1 MTRLYQFATNLKGID
16 DNVGKIIRN
25 GWRLPI
31 ALTVAL
37 WAPVAAGAQKA
48 AVVPQVSR
56 ANLANAA
63 SFTVN
68 SVLMPKGGSKVTQTF
83 RVEVKGNKARMDYS
97 DPATGNVQYL
107 ANEKGVFFV
116 IPANRTAVK
125 QSIKGGVEQALQVAF
140 AQANEQLKTAKKVG
154 VTTVNGM
161 PADIYKDASSGTT
174 IYVGKKPGFRLP
186 LKTLITNEGGSR
198 TITVTNI
205 KINPKLAETRFALP
219 KGMQIVD
226 GGSSPVGAAGPR

>member
-1 MTRLYQFATNLKGID
+1 MALALILGGPVVAT
-16 DNVGKIIRN
+16 
-25 GWRLPI
+25 
-31 ALTVAL
+31 
-37 WAPVAAGAQKA
+37 AQN
-48 AVVPQVSR
+48 AVVAPQVSR

-63 SFTVN
+63 SFTVT
-68 SVLMPKGGSKVTQTF
+68 SVLAPKGGSKVTQTF
-83 RVEVKGNKARMDYS
+83 RVEVKGNKARLDYS

-116 IPANRTAVK
+116 IPANKTAVK
-125 QSIKGGVEQALQVAF
+125 QNIKGGVEQALQVAF
-140 AQANEQLKTAKKVG
+140 AQANEQLKTAKKIG
-154 VTTVNGM
+154 ETTVNGM
-161 PADIYKDASSGTT
+161 PADIFKDAGNGTT

-186 LKTLITNEGGSR
+186 LKTLINNEGGSR

-205 KINPKLAETRFALP
+205 KINPTLAETRFALP